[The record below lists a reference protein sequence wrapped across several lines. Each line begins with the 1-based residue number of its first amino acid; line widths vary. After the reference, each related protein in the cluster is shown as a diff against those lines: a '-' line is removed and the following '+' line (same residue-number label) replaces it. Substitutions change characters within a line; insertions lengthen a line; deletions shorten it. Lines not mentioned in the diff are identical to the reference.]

1 MQTKQNLLTRSIPNI
16 DKTFGKLDI
25 FIDNAGICTEQ
36 IFGKENSSSVT
47 LKDLQQTFQTNL
59 FSVVK
64 LTQKMLP
71 LIKKSPAG
79 QVVNLSSI
87 LASLTLHSMRNSPID
102 PAKAF
107 AYNASKTVVNE
118 YTIHLRMNSVT
129 PISK

>member
-1 MQTKQNLLTRSIPNI
+1 MLRQLNAMQTKQNLLTRSIPNI

-79 QVVNLSSI
+79 
-87 LASLTLHSMRNSPID
+87 
-102 PAKAF
+102 
-107 AYNASKTVVNE
+107 
-118 YTIHLRMNSVT
+118 
-129 PISK
+129 